1 MSGGFTSAHLVYLVQ
16 SIGWTLVLSVLAF
29 LLGGI
34 GGFCVMLARISPR
47 AWLSR
52 AGLVYIEAIQGIPL
66 LILLFIVYFGLSVY
80 GYQVPALVAAG
91 LALMVYSSAYLGDIW
106 RGCIEAMPKPQW
118 EASECLSLT
127 RWQTLRLVIIPQAMR
142 LALPPTVG
150 FLVQLIKMTSL
161 ASVISFVELTRAGQ
175 IINNSIFQPFLI
187 FGLVGAFYFV
197 LCYPLSRWSQSMGTS
212 SMSAIVKVGDIHKSF
227 GSNHV
232 LKGVSFEVNKGEMI
246 AVIGASGSGKSTA
259 LRCIDRLETIDQ
271 GQIEVCGIRV
281 DDPKVDLHLLRREVG
296 IVFQSYNLFPH
307 LTVEENIMLALRHVK
322 KMPRD
327 EAHRIAL
334 NVLEQVGLAQKVDS
348 YPEQLSG
355 GQQQRVAIA
364 RSLAMSPKVML
375 FDEVTSALDPQ
386 LTGEVLRVM
395 EDLAADG
402 MTMLLVT
409 HEMAFAKRVAD
420 RIIYMHQGKVWEVGD
435 GSMLDAPRTPE
446 LREFL
451 DNGL

>member
-1 MSGGFTSAHLVYLVQ
+1 
-16 SIGWTLVLSVLAF
+16 
-29 LLGGI
+29 
-34 GGFCVMLARISPR
+34 
-47 AWLSR
+47 
-52 AGLVYIEAIQGIPL
+52 
-66 LILLFIVYFGLSVY
+66 
-80 GYQVPALVAAG
+80 
-91 LALMVYSSAYLGDIW
+91 
-106 RGCIEAMPKPQW
+106 
-118 EASECLSLT
+118 
-127 RWQTLRLVIIPQAMR
+127 
-142 LALPPTVG
+142 
-150 FLVQLIKMTSL
+150 
-161 ASVISFVELTRAGQ
+161 
-175 IINNSIFQPFLI
+175 
-187 FGLVGAFYFV
+187 
-197 LCYPLSRWSQSMGTS
+197 
-212 SMSAIVKVGDIHKSF
+212 MSAIVKVGDIHKSF

-232 LKGVSFEVNKGEMI
+232 LNGVSFEVNKGEMI

-322 KMPRD
+322 KMSSD
-327 EAHRIAL
+327 EARRIAM
-334 NVLEQVGLAQKVDS
+334 NVLEQVGLAQKADA

-446 LREFL
+446 LRAFL